1 MGLQRPQLLPAGGL
15 AVAPQARHVVRDE
28 EVHGRVQPDAA
39 ARSSCPPLP
48 ARDHGGDGGDVCGD
62 SRGRGTSPSSSIPG
76 CPPRRVGGGQ
86 EQAGPPPLL
95 HPPPPSGCTCARRLG
110 ALLRPQ
116 AAPHDR
122 QTPAAAPPCSAF
134 SPPGPGCALSPVTA
148 FLSESHPELPE
159 GLLLLLSLRP
169 PPGRARWARLRP
181 GPGASLPGFCPS
193 RHRPAP
199 RPTAVCAGALQVTPS
214 ASQPHPPPSPP
225 QAPEP
230 TSQTRGRVTSPR
242 GPRAPSPVS
251 WEPLPARDGSLCDM
265 RLAGI
270 LRQERS
276 PAKEHPVLPGLREP
290 SAGHPDT
297 GQAPAPP
304 LPPQARSPSPQAR
317 TLPRG

>member
-1 MGLQRPQLLPAGGL
+1 MASAQRPTSPPTSQDPCAPQAPAPSSPQAPHARACARCPASPPRLRLAPHKPPRLRLLVGHVTPAVVEHVMGLQRPQLLPAGGL

-122 QTPAAAPPCSAF
+122 QTPTAAPLCSAF

-169 PPGRARWARLRP
+169 PQA
-181 GPGASLPGFCPS
+181 GP
-193 RHRPAP
+193 
-199 RPTAVCAGALQVTPS
+199 
-214 ASQPHPPPSPP
+214 
-225 QAPEP
+225 
-230 TSQTRGRVTSPR
+230 
-242 GPRAPSPVS
+242 
-251 WEPLPARDGSLCDM
+251 
-265 RLAGI
+265 
-270 LRQERS
+270 
-276 PAKEHPVLPGLREP
+276 
-290 SAGHPDT
+290 AGHDSAL
-297 GQAPAPP
+297 GQGPP
-304 LPPQARSPSPQAR
+304 GQ
-317 TLPRG
+317 